1 MWYFASFA
9 VFVACVKL
17 LSLGV
22 KPLTVAGIFVAGRV
36 FLALIL
42 GGGFSVLLLTAVI
55 TGAIAF
61 VYFWL
66 LDRAEGSGVWWV
78 ILVLGVLLLA

>member
-1 MWYFASFA
+1 MWYFASFV

-17 LSLGV
+17 LSSGV
-22 KPLTVAGIFVAGRV
+22 KPLTVAGIFAGGRV

-42 GGGFSVLLLTAVI
+42 GGGLSVLLLTAVI

-61 VYFWL
+61 AYFWL
-66 LDRAEGSGVWWV
+66 LDRAEGSGAWWV
-78 ILVLGVLLLA
+78 ILILGVFLLA